1 MPDKHDIGYGNP
13 PKHSRFKKGQS
24 GNPNGRPKG
33 TKNLKTDL
41 AEELAE
47 QILVTEAGH
56 QQPRSKQRAVLKSL
70 VAKAINGNTHAIA
83 TLLGFIERQ
92 LPAGEDADGEKGLPA
107 SDEAILEQFSA
118 RLRAADG
125 KGK

>member
-1 MPDKHDIGYGNP
+1 MPDKYKVGHGKP
-13 PKHSRFKKGQS
+13 PVHSRFKKGQS

-56 QQPRSKQRAVLKSL
+56 KKPVSKQRAMIKSL
-70 VAKAINGNTHAIA
+70 TAKSINGNTHAIA

-92 LPAGEDADGEKGLPA
+92 LPAGEDADEDKRLSA
-107 SDEAILEQFSA
+107 SDEAIREHFAA
-118 RLRAADG
+118 RLHAADG
-125 KGK
+125 KG